1 MRRSLSVVRLTLF
14 AAGALAIVLAATAC
28 GSSKKASAPTTTAPT
43 TTAPAQTN
51 QTLQLASS
59 STDVDYS
66 DPALAYGVLSWEI
79 EYNTCAKLM
88 NYSDAGGVVSNALT
102 PDAAEGYPV
111 ISKDGK
117 TYTFT
122 IRSGIKFSDGAPLT
136 AQSFVAA
143 MNRDANPS
151 MNSPVDAF
159 VTDIVGWNEVVNKKA
174 KTISGVTA
182 NGNKL
187 TIKLT
192 QKDGGLLDKLAMPF
206 FCAIDPAKTP
216 VDPQGVK
223 TLPGAGPYY
232 IAARTVGKQLVM
244 KVNPYY
250 KGNRPHRASQIVFTM
265 NTDPQQTYLQISK
278 GTYAT
283 DPNGLSNPQA
293 ASQLATKYGVNKTR
307 FFVHPTPETDYVA
320 LNTTRPAFSSI
331 NARKAV
337 NYAMDRAALLRVF
350 GYAGGKTTTAILP
363 PSLAGGIEVTNPY
376 PLNAPNPQKGKSLM
390 GGKCGNVS
398 LWYQTGPVGTPQS
411 GILAYNLKQLG
422 CTVTTK
428 PFQGYAMFTAAGV
441 KGAPFDAAVAGW
453 YQDYADGY
461 DFFHILLDGRTIA
474 PSNNNNLAY
483 FNEPSVNSKIDA
495 ANEETGTARSQS
507 WGKLD
512 NYTMSNYAP
521 WASMDNRNVRDYIG
535 PNVAGYVFVP
545 AYGSMDLATLYLK

>member
-14 AAGALAIVLAATAC
+14 AAGAVAIVLAVTAC
-28 GSSKKASAPTTTAPT
+28 GSSKKANAPTTTAPT
-43 TTAPAQTN
+43 TTAPVQTN

-88 NYSDAGGVVSNALT
+88 NYSDAGGVVSNELT

-151 MNSPVDAF
+151 MNSPVNAF
-159 VTDIVGWNEVVNKKA
+159 VTDIVGWNDVVNKKA

-187 TIKLT
+187 TIKLL

-293 ASQLATKYGVNKTR
+293 ASSLATKYGVNKTR

-320 LNTTRPAFSSI
+320 LNTTRPAFSST

-363 PSLAGGIEVTNPY
+363 PSLSGGVEVTNPY

-441 KGAPFDAAVAGW
+441 KGAPFDAAIAGW

-461 DFFHILLDGRTIA
+461 DFFHILLDGRTLQA
-474 PSNNNNLAY
+474 SNNNNLAY
-483 FNEPSVNSKIDA
+483 FNNSSVNTKIDA
-495 ANEETGTARSQS
+495 ANKLTGAGRAKA
-507 WGKLD
+507 WGALD
-512 NYTMSNYAP
+512 IYTMKNYAP
-521 WASMDNRNVRDYIG
+521 WAPIDNRNVRDYVG
-535 PNVAGYVFVP
+535 PNTAGYQFSP
-545 AYGSMDLATLYLK
+545 AWGSMDLGTLYLK